1 MKILLL
7 ITRDAQNKV
16 TSIYSPDL
24 ELELLPGI
32 NDSDNYRVELSGV
45 MTQKL
50 RSRPPIKPKSID
62 KLSQPIIPT
71 LQAWETVEVDMTSAR
86 GFFTRNLPISGHI
99 ANMLAIITGCYST
112 YMALSIANSN
122 HDDGNPKIATNVLAT
137 SLSAMINVIMYTYS
151 GTSSVLERVGHDL
164 DTIFDKNLINQDD
177 NTNNIEDLKCT
188 RRLFA
193 TFVVGVLMT
202 NFLIAAISVYQ
213 ETKILSERYLD
224 LNPHL
229 SPEQRARDL
238 ELINWLGNYLMI
250 FTSIYSSLGFQWTF
264 AEQFVN
270 DVMQK
275 VQQNTRNGKF
285 LCFRY
290 NSSKSVNALRA
301 NEATPLLGNGHRHT
315 ISDPNP

>member
-7 ITRDAQNKV
+7 VTRDPQNKV

-24 ELELLPGI
+24 EMELLPKI
-32 NDSDNYRVELSGV
+32 DDTDNYGVELSRV
-45 MTQKL
+45 MEKTL
-50 RSRPPIKPKSID
+50 RSRAPIKPKSID
-62 KLSQPIIPT
+62 ALSQPIIPT
-71 LQAWETVEVDMTSAR
+71 MQTWETVEVDMTSAR

-99 ANMLAIITGCYST
+99 ANMLAIITGCFST
-112 YMALSIANSN
+112 YMALSIANSK
-122 HDDGNPKIATNVLAT
+122 HEDGNPKIATNVLAT

-151 GTSSVLERVGHDL
+151 GTSGVLERVGHDL
-164 DTIFDKNLINQDD
+164 DTMFDRNSVNADD
-177 NTNNIEDLKCT
+177 NVHKEEDLKCT

-193 TFVVGVLMT
+193 TFVIGILMT
-202 NFLIAAISVYQ
+202 NFLIGAISVYQ

-224 LNPHL
+224 LNPNL

-250 FTSIYSSLGFQWTF
+250 FTSIYSSLGFQWCF

-275 VQQNTRNGKF
+275 IQQNTKHSKF
-285 LCFRY
+285 LCFGY
-290 NSSKSVNALRA
+290 NSSKKVSGSGAT
-301 NEATPLLGNGHRHT
+301 EETPLLGRDNT
-315 ISDPNP
+315 IGGPNP